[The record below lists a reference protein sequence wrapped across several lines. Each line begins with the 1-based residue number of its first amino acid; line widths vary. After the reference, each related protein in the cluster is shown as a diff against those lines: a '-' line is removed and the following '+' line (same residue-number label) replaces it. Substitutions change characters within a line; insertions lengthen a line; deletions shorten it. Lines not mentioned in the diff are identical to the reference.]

1 MQLLSVPVLQES
13 DALLS
18 PLKQLSGDCIHAT
31 VSKAASWS
39 SSKGLAADSVHEA
52 GCGICVSVIAGNCCF
67 AQQAPVFH
75 LDAGILARLHNIVIY
90 MKVISCFPKVICF
103 FLNGGTFTLKVKL
116 QSREIIVFIS
126 LHSWLVLFINIW
138 DFCS

>member
-1 MQLLSVPVLQES
+1 MQLLSVPMLQET

-31 VSKAASWS
+31 ASKAASWS
-39 SSKGLAADSVHEA
+39 SSKGLAADSIHEA
-52 GCGICVSVIAGNCCF
+52 GCGACISVIAGNCGF

-90 MKVISCFPKVICF
+90 IYEGNFLFPKSDLF
-103 FLNGGTFTLKVKL
+103 FS
-116 QSREIIVFIS
+116 Q
-126 LHSWLVLFINIW
+126 WW
-138 DFCS
+138 DIYFKG